1 MGTNCDR
8 GEVDKEAWKALL
20 IKKKSKKKCIRFV
33 LEYINVY
40 HTNRLTQERKKEM
53 LNTFFL

>member
-20 IKKKSKKKCIRFV
+20 IKKKCKKMHKVCA
-33 LEYINVY
+33 
-40 HTNRLTQERKKEM
+40 
-53 LNTFFL
+53 

>member
-20 IKKKSKKKCIRFV
+20 IKKKNVKKNAQGLC
-33 LEYINVY
+33 LS
-40 HTNRLTQERKKEM
+40 T
-53 LNTFFL
+53 

>member
-20 IKKKSKKKCIRFV
+20 IKKMLKKCTRFV

>member
-20 IKKKSKKKCIRFV
+20 IKKKKMLKKMHKVCA
-33 LEYINVY
+33 
-40 HTNRLTQERKKEM
+40 
-53 LNTFFL
+53 

>member
-20 IKKKSKKKCIRFV
+20 IKKKMLKKMHKVCA
-33 LEYINVY
+33 
-40 HTNRLTQERKKEM
+40 
-53 LNTFFL
+53 

>member
-20 IKKKSKKKCIRFV
+20 IKKNVKKNAQGLC
-33 LEYINVY
+33 LS
-40 HTNRLTQERKKEM
+40 T
-53 LNTFFL
+53 

>member
-20 IKKKSKKKCIRFV
+20 IKKKNVKKMHKVCA
-33 LEYINVY
+33 
-40 HTNRLTQERKKEM
+40 
-53 LNTFFL
+53 

>member
-20 IKKKSKKKCIRFV
+20 IKKNVKKMHKVCA
-33 LEYINVY
+33 
-40 HTNRLTQERKKEM
+40 
-53 LNTFFL
+53 